1 MHLDKKVNKMDR
13 LSILIITIGLTL
25 NLHGQKAVEN
35 ISYDYSVINDWYI
48 STSCDKYEDNSVKCK
63 TDSVLIYTPIK
74 YFIDNSSP
82 TEEDT
87 LMVLGYST
95 ILNEIEEPKIYNQDF
110 ESDILRFC
118 WFKDTLPVFYRI
130 EKLNNEIKLTFKQTT
145 GNFDINTGEIIT
157 NEKINI
163 SQKDYDKLIKTLE
176 SGDYWGMDTGFRIVG
191 RTVLIE
197 SYLDNKYYF
206 INKDWVDIKYNKT
219 NKKILKCF
227 DLLEKMID

>member
-1 MHLDKKVNKMDR
+1 MNK
-13 LSILIITIGLTL
+13 LGILIIAMGLTL

-48 STSCDKYEDNSVKCK
+48 YTSCSRYEDNSVKCK

-74 YFIDNSSP
+74 YFINNTP

-95 ILNEIEEPKIYNQDF
+95 ILKEIEEPKIYNTAF
-110 ESDILRFC
+110 ESDMLRFC

-130 EKLNNEIKLTFKQTT
+130 ERLNNDIELTFKKTT

-157 NEKINI
+157 NRKIKI
-163 SQKDYDKLIKTLE
+163 TQKDYDKLIKILK
-176 SGDYWGMDTGFRIVG
+176 SGNYWGMDTDFRIVG
-191 RTVLIE
+191 RNVLIE

-206 INKDWVDIKYNKT
+206 INKDWMDIKYNKT

-227 DLLEKMID
+227 DLLENMIE